1 MWWWDP
7 FGASVF
13 AFSGAPAAGF
23 DHAVVCGAGQGEVV
37 DVGLAVV
44 GPIVYGVMD
53 LAVGPGHGTAGA
65 ATAAVPGEQH
75 DSLVGGGD
83 AACSAEVECTAG
95 VFVEDGQVVVGVAGQ
110 LDDGRQWAAGF
121 RWR

>member
-7 FGASVF
+7 FGAAVF

-23 DHAVVCGAGQGEVV
+23 DAPVVWGIREGEVI

-44 GPIVYGVMD
+44 GPITYGVMD

-65 ATAAVPGEQH
+65 STAAIPGEQH
-75 DSLVGGGD
+75 DSVVGGGD
-83 AACSAEVECTAG
+83 AARCRPRWSARPVCLSKI
-95 VFVEDGQVVVGVAGQ
+95 V
-110 LDDGRQWAAGF
+110 RYW
-121 RWR
+121 